1 MSAELFL
8 TKGIHMTL
16 KKFVAASVL
25 SLTLVGCTNPDGS
38 PSTSISKSDFGTLL
52 GGVGGAAVGSQF
64 GKGKGQL
71 VGVAV
76 GTLLGAGLGN
86 QIGASLDRADLA
98 YYNNVSQRT
107 LETAKTGSSVSW
119 QNPDSGTS
127 GQITPTRTYQA
138 NGSYCREYTQTILVG
153 GRQQEGHGT
162 ACRQPDGSWQITQ

>member
-1 MSAELFL
+1 MF
-8 TKGIHMTL
+8 
-16 KKFVAASVL
+16 KKIVAASVL
-25 SLTLVGCTNPDGS
+25 SLTLIGCTNTDGS
-38 PSTSISKSDFGTLL
+38 PRSSVSKSDIGTLL
-52 GGVGGAAVGSQF
+52 GGAGGAALGAQF

-98 YYNNVSQRT
+98 YYNRVSQNT
-107 LETAKTGSSVSW
+107 LETAKTGSSVAW

-127 GQITPTRTYQA
+127 GTITPTRTYQA
-138 NGSYCREYTQTILVG
+138 NNTYCREYTQTIFVG
-153 GRQQEGHGT
+153 GQQQQGHGT